1 MLEPAEARA
10 AALPRWP
17 VAQSAEIPPGGRKI
31 VEVAG
36 QSIGIFNINGELRA
50 VLNLCPHALAPVCK
64 GHLRGTTLPSAPGEF
79 TWGHVGEILA
89 CPWHGW
95 EFDLRSGA
103 CLVDKR
109 KLRLFPVEVE
119 AGTIYVRLRARAEDG
134 A

>member
-1 MLEPAEARA
+1 LQDCQDLHRKRV
-10 AALPRWP
+10 LIYI
-17 VAQSAEIPPGGRKI
+17 VATVDEIPPGQRKL

-36 QSIGIFNINGELRA
+36 RSIGVFNLAGEYFALR
-50 VLNLCPHALAPVCK
+50 NTCPHQGGPLCSGRLT
-64 GHLRGTTLPSAPGEF
+64 GHNITLCA
-79 TWGHVGEILA
+79 WRIYLGHVGEILA

-95 EFDLRSGA
+95 EFDLRTGA